1 MGTAME
7 ANGLAAAPV
16 IIAGSEAQKKEYLGR
31 LTAQPLQA
39 SYAVTEPGAGSDVA
53 AVRTRAVK
61 KADGSWVINGS
72 KMWITNAGFANWCGA
87 GVVVERGVQR
97 RMRSCSLAWLL
108 HACSRRVSFLDAG
121 PARGAPCCAGE
132 ATARGPFASVRG
144 SCERPPPC
152 GPVRAVPRAVP
163 AATPA
168 RGWSLPRLQAG
179 V

>member
-87 GVVVERGVQR
+87 GVVGWWWGSNAV
-97 RMRSCSLAWLL
+97 CAAALWL
-108 HACSRRVSFLDAG
+108 
-121 PARGAPCCAGE
+121 
-132 ATARGPFASVRG
+132 G
-144 SCERPPPC
+144 SC
-152 GPVRAVPRAVP
+152 
-163 AATPA
+163 TPA
-168 RGWSLPRLQAG
+168 PGA
-179 V
+179 